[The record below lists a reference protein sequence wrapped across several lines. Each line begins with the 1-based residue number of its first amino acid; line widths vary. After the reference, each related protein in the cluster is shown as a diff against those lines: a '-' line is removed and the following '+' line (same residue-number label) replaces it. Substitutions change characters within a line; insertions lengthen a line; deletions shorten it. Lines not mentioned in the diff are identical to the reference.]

1 MDIKEVIDGMDVNFL
16 YGTSELPSE
25 INDGSVYFQVNN
37 SETSNKIFV
46 DYGGVRNTFG
56 LNNLEL
62 TGNYAKYKVSVG
74 IEKTTDN
81 LPLISFTYSDPS
93 NE

>member
-1 MDIKEVIDGMDVNFL
+1 MDVNFL

-46 DYGGVRNTFG
+46 DYG
-56 LNNLEL
+56 E
-62 TGNYAKYKVSVG
+62 
-74 IEKTTDN
+74 
-81 LPLISFTYSDPS
+81 
-93 NE
+93 